1 MTNPRSAS
9 NAWAVLKKKLMTPS
23 DGSAPPPT
31 PKKSGGR
38 KKKVDSGEGG
48 DATPKKPTTP
58 RKRAKKDVEDGE
70 NGEGSPKKRGRPSKA
85 KPQQES
91 EDEKECKWTFLVYTK
106 RSYDAKYKSSQGQGR
121 G

>member
-9 NAWAVLKKKLMTPS
+9 NAWAVLKKKLMTPT

-31 PKKSGGR
+31 PKKGGGR

-48 DATPKKPTTP
+48 DATPKKPATP

-70 NGEGSPKKRGRPSKA
+70 ESPQLLAIATQSTDRVQLTISRSTQPGSKA
-85 KPQQES
+85 RTRDAVLVS
-91 EDEKECKWTFLVYTK
+91 EVTFAGPT
-106 RSYDAKYKSSQGQGR
+106 S
-121 G
+121 

>member
-9 NAWAVLKKKLMTPS
+9 NAWAVLKKKLMTPT
-23 DGSAPPPT
+23 DGSTVPPT
-31 PKKSGGR
+31 PKKGGVR

-70 NGEGSPKKRGRPSKA
+70 ESPKKRGRPNKA
-85 KPQQES
+85 KPQPEP
-91 EDEKECKWTFLVYTK
+91 EDDEECK
-106 RSYDAKYKSSQGQGR
+106 
-121 G
+121 

>member
-9 NAWAVLKKKLMTPS
+9 NAWAVLKKKLMTPTG
-23 DGSAPPPT
+23 GSAPLPT
-31 PKKSGGR
+31 PKKAGGR

-70 NGEGSPKKRGRPSKA
+70 ESPKKRGRPNKA
-85 KPQQES
+85 KPQQEP
-91 EDEKECKWTFLVYTK
+91 EDEEEC
-106 RSYDAKYKSSQGQGR
+106 
-121 G
+121 